1 MQSSKELIGITKE
14 SVNLLQHNS
23 TRVALFTL
31 LYFSEGAP
39 IGFIWWAL
47 PTLLRVQNVAVEK
60 ITGLTSVLVLPWALK
75 FLWSPLVDTLRAPRR
90 GFRAWIIGAQLL
102 MGVAL
107 VPLIWLDPAEHFQ
120 LWRALL
126 LFHAV
131 SAATQ
136 DVAIDA
142 LAINIASERQRGWLN
157 GSMQAGMLLGR
168 SLFGGVALLVAAQMG
183 WSWIFI
189 GLIACIWSS
198 ALALMFV
205 REPESLNAKRPLKDF
220 SHLLRSALRG
230 RATWLGL
237 AFALISAAAFEATGA
252 LAGPYL
258 LDRGVSSETIGFFF
272 AAPVVVATII
282 GGLAGGKL
290 SDRWGRAKTV
300 GVFLIGFVMIIISLG
315 VVDWQAKGVASQTT
329 LLSLL
334 TGMYLFIGLFT
345 AASYA
350 LFMDLTDPKL
360 GGTQFSAFMAATN
373 GCESWSGWAGGQIVS
388 RAGYAA
394 GFIVMSGVSL
404 LSLNLLKGLATLTNH
419 KVLEKDAVGQ
429 EE

>member
-1 MQSSKELIGITKE
+1 M
-14 SVNLLQHNS
+14 NLLQHNS
-23 TRVALFTL
+23 TRIALFTL

-47 PTLLRVQNVAVEK
+47 PTLLRTQDVAVEK
-60 ITGLTSVLVLPWALK
+60 ITGLTSILVLPWVFK
-75 FLWSPLVDTLRAPRR
+75 FLWSPLVDTLRAPRW

-102 MGVAL
+102 MGASL
-107 VPLIWLDPAEHFQ
+107 IPLIWFDPVEHFQ

-126 LFHAV
+126 LFHAF

-142 LAINIASERQRGWLN
+142 LAINVTPEQQRGSLN

-168 SLFGGVALLVAAQMG
+168 SLFGGVALLAAATLG
-183 WSWIFI
+183 WRWIFI

-198 ALALMFV
+198 SVTLLFA
-205 REPESLNAKRPLKDF
+205 REPESSNEKRSLKDF
-220 SHLLRSALRG
+220 SEHLRVALRR

-258 LDRGVSSETIGFFF
+258 IDRGVSDATIGFFF
-272 AAPVVVATII
+272 AAPVVAAAII

-290 SDRWGRAKTV
+290 ADRWGRIKTV
-300 GVFLIGFVMIIISLG
+300 SVFLLGFTLMIVLLG
-315 VVDWQAKGVASQTT
+315 LVDLNAMEQASQMT
-329 LLSLL
+329 LLGLL
-334 TGMYLFIGLFT
+334 TGMYFFIGLFT

-373 GCESWSGWAGGQIVS
+373 GCESWSGWAGGQIVA
-388 RAGYAA
+388 RAGYGAS
-394 GFIVMSGVSL
+394 FITMSGVSL
-404 LSLNLLKGLATLTNH
+404 LSLIALKGLATLTGRRDA
-419 KVLEKDAVGQ
+419 EKEV
-429 EE
+429 EELTGRR

>member
-1 MQSSKELIGITKE
+1 L
-14 SVNLLQHNS
+14 
-23 TRVALFTL
+23 
-31 LYFSEGAP
+31 
-39 IGFIWWAL
+39 
-47 PTLLRVQNVAVEK
+47 
-60 ITGLTSVLVLPWALK
+60 
-75 FLWSPLVDTLRAPRR
+75 
-90 GFRAWIIGAQLL
+90 
-102 MGVAL
+102 
-107 VPLIWLDPAEHFQ
+107 
-120 LWRALL
+120 
-126 LFHAV
+126 
-131 SAATQ
+131 
-136 DVAIDA
+136 
-142 LAINIASERQRGWLN
+142 
-157 GSMQAGMLLGR
+157 
-168 SLFGGVALLVAAQMG
+168 G

-198 ALALMFV
+198 ALALLFV
-205 REPESLNAKRPLKDF
+205 REPEFLSAKRSLKDF
-220 SHLLRSALRG
+220 SEHLRVALRR

-252 LAGPYL
+252 LAGPFL

-300 GVFLIGFVMIIISLG
+300 GVFLVGFVMIITLLG
-315 VVDWQAKGVASQTT
+315 LADWQVIGPTSQTT

-360 GGTQFSAFMAATN
+360 GGTQFSAYMAATN

-394 GFIVMSGVSL
+394 SFIVMSGVSL
-404 LSLNLLKGLATLTNH
+404 LSLNLLKGLATLTKH
-419 KVLEKDAVGQ
+419 GASEKGAIGGK
-429 EE
+429 EEK

>member
-1 MQSSKELIGITKE
+1 MQSSKRLSGRTREQ
-14 SVNLLQHNS
+14 VNLLQHNS

-47 PTLLRVQNVAVEK
+47 PTLLRTQNAAVEK
-60 ITGLTSVLVLPWALK
+60 ITGLTSILVSPWVFK
-75 FLWSPLVDTLRAPRR
+75 FLWSPLVDTLRAPRW

-102 MGVAL
+102 MGATL
-107 VPLIWLDPAEHFQ
+107 VPLIWFDPVEHFQ

-131 SAATQ
+131 SAATH

-142 LAINIASERQRGWLN
+142 LAINVTPQEQRGSLN

-168 SLFGGVALLVAAQMG
+168 SLFGGVALLAAAFLG
-183 WSWIFI
+183 WRWIFI
-189 GLIACIWSS
+189 GLIVCIWSS
-198 ALALMFV
+198 AVALLFA
-205 REPESLNAKRPLKDF
+205 REPESSNEKRSLKDF
-220 SHLLRSALRG
+220 SGHLRVALRR

-258 LDRGVSSETIGFFF
+258 IDRGVSDATIGFFF
-272 AAPVVVATII
+272 AAAVVAATII
-282 GGLAGGKL
+282 GGLAGGRL
-290 SDRWGRAKTV
+290 ADRWGRIKTV
-300 GVFLIGFVMIIISLG
+300 GVFLLGFTLMIVLLGLVDLG
-315 VVDWQAKGVASQTT
+315 VMGQASKTT
-329 LLSLL
+329 LLGLL

-360 GGTQFSAFMAATN
+360 GGTQFSAYMAATN
-373 GCESWSGWAGGQIVS
+373 GCESWSGWAGGQIVA
-388 RAGYAA
+388 RAGYGAS
-394 GFIVMSGVSL
+394 FIAMSGVSL
-404 LSLNLLKGLATLTNH
+404 LSLVALKGLATLAGRRDA
-419 KVLEKDAVGQ
+419 EK
-429 EE
+429 